1 MADDSASNGIYLEN
15 LFRPIFELKAGYIW
29 GASVIGTVGAWG
41 LHTENSPEL
50 AVLPL
55 AIIAGSVG
63 MTVKRFKDALPLLR
77 RQLKLQFNYYY
88 FLDADKFRENNI
100 KDPTK
105 SFLGLGFEWDVEM
118 ANRAYQLQGMTD
130 KARNNKLPFWVKPI
144 QKKWKK
150 DTQTLEGLPWIN
162 GVGDEKEIIADASI
176 HFSHNLYTGLPG
188 VGKTVMLTM
197 ASSSSLHRG
206 CSVLVNDPKN
216 DPNWR
221 KRLKTECEALGL
233 PFYYFSTANP
243 SESVRIDPTKNFT
256 VTTELATRL
265 ANTLDGDGDSQA
277 FKAYAWDSFY
287 LTADALRFVGRKPS
301 IKTISDYMLNR
312 KHELAEESLDLL
324 FQTHIGTNWRS
335 TLTEQLEKMGGG
347 SLLAGMILYYKT
359 NLVTAGNGNDTVS
372 GFLGFVTH
380 DASHQSKML
389 ASTKPV
395 LQQLTASPL
404 DELLSPDPD
413 ADDPRPIIDLKKF
426 ADTGGVLYVA
436 TDSMGNSEISSV
448 VSKLI
453 MEDTCAAA
461 ATRYSHEQGEGRRTA
476 VFVDEAHAAISDG
489 LINLMAQGRGAK
501 YELHVATQSYADL
514 AERAGKDLADRIV
527 GLTANWFC
535 MRVLDTQ
542 TKNLMKEQ
550 LPEVPIKVKQWQLSN
565 STNTSSGLAAYSGS
579 VGQRIMEADKVSF
592 PIALLGSLPKFQYLA
607 RLADGRIMLGRI
619 PILR

>member
-1 MADDSASNGIYLEN
+1 MSSNNSNGIYLEN
-15 LFRPIFELKAGYIW
+15 LFRPIFELKSSYFWA
-29 GASVIGTVGAWG
+29 ASVVGTLGAWSA
-41 LHTENSPEL
+41 HTADSPQL

-55 AIIAGSVG
+55 SIIAASCG
-63 MTVKRFKDALPLLR
+63 MCVKRFKDALPLLR

-88 FLDADKFRENNI
+88 FLDANEFRERNL
-100 KDPTK
+100 KDQTK
-105 SFLGLGFEWDVEM
+105 SFLGKGFEWDVEM

-130 KARNNKLPFWVKPI
+130 KDRVNKLPIWLNPVKN
-144 QKKWKK
+144 KWKK
-150 DTQTLEGLPWIN
+150 DTAELEGYAWIN

-176 HFSHNLYTGLPG
+176 HYSHNLYTGLPG

-197 ASSSSLHRG
+197 ASTNSLHRG
-206 CSVLVNDPKN
+206 CSVLVTDPKN

-221 KRLKTECEALGL
+221 KRLKAECEALGV

-243 SESVRIDPTKNFT
+243 SISVRIDPTKNFT
-256 VTTELATRL
+256 VTTELASRL
-265 ANTLDGDGDSQA
+265 ANTLDGDGDSGA

-301 IKTISDYMLNR
+301 IKSISDYMLNR
-312 KHELAEESLDLL
+312 KYELAEEGLDMIL
-324 FQTHIGTNWRS
+324 QKHIGSNWRS
-335 TLTEQLEKMGGG
+335 TMTEPFEKVGGG
-347 SLLAGMILYYKT
+347 SLLTGMIMYYKNT
-359 NLVTAGNGNDTVS
+359 LVPSGHGNDTIS

-389 ASTKPV
+389 ASTKPI

-453 MEDTCAAA
+453 MEDACAAA
-461 ATRYSHEQGEGRRTA
+461 ATRYNHEQGEGRRTA

-514 AERAGKDLADRIV
+514 AEVAGKDLADRIV
-527 GLTANWFC
+527 GLTSNWFC

-550 LPEVPIKVKQWQLSN
+550 LPEVPIKVKQWQLNN
-565 STNTSSGLAAYSGS
+565 STNTSTGLASYSGS
-579 VGQRIMEADKVSF
+579 VGERIMEADKVSF
-592 PIALLGSLPKFQYLA
+592 PIALLGALPKFQYLA
-607 RLADGRIMLGRI
+607 RLADGRMVLGRV
-619 PILR
+619 PILK

>member
-1 MADDSASNGIYLEN
+1 MSSNNSNGIYLEN
-15 LFRPIFELKAGYIW
+15 LFRPIFELKSSYFWA
-29 GASVIGTVGAWG
+29 ASVVGTIGAWSM
-41 LHTENSPEL
+41 HTTDAPQL
-50 AVLPL
+50 ALLPL
-55 AIIAGSVG
+55 SIIAASTG
-63 MTVKRFKDALPLLR
+63 MTIKRFKDALPLLR

-88 FLDADKFRENNI
+88 FIDANEFRERNL
-100 KDPTK
+100 KDQTK
-105 SFLGLGFEWDVEM
+105 SFLGKGFEWDVDM

-130 KARNNKLPFWVKPI
+130 KDRVNKLPIWLSPVKN
-144 QKKWKK
+144 KWKK
-150 DTQTLEGLPWIN
+150 DTVELEGYAWIN
-162 GVGDEKEIIADASI
+162 GVGDEEEIIADASI
-176 HFSHNLYTGLPG
+176 HYSHNLYTGLPG

-197 ASSSSLHRG
+197 ASTNSLHRG
-206 CSVLVNDPKN
+206 CSVLVVDPKN

-221 KRLKTECEALGL
+221 KRLEAECKALDV

-243 SESVRIDPTKNFT
+243 SISVRIDPTKNFT
-256 VTTELATRL
+256 VTTELASRL
-265 ANTLDGDGDSQA
+265 ANTLDGDGDSVA

-301 IKTISDYMLNR
+301 IKSISDYMLNR
-312 KHELAEESLDLL
+312 KYELAEEGLDMIL
-324 FQTHIGTNWRS
+324 QKHIGSNWRS
-335 TLTEQLEKMGGG
+335 TMTETFEKTGGG
-347 SLLAGMILYYKT
+347 SLLTGMIMYYKNT
-359 NLVTAGNGNDTVS
+359 LVPSGHGNDTIS

-395 LQQLTASPL
+395 LQQLTAAPL

-426 ADTGGVLYVA
+426 ADTGGVLYIA

-453 MEDTCAAA
+453 MEDACAAA
-461 ATRYSHEQGEGRRTA
+461 ATRYNHEQGEGRRTA

-514 AERAGKDLADRIV
+514 ADVAGKDLADRIV
-527 GLTANWFC
+527 GLTSNWFC

-550 LPEVPIKVKQWQLSN
+550 LPEVPIKVKQWQLNN
-565 STNTSSGLAAYSGS
+565 STNTSTGLASYSGS
-579 VGQRIMEADKVSF
+579 VGERIMEADKVSF
-592 PIALLGSLPKFQYLA
+592 PIALLGALPKFQYLA
-607 RLADGRIMLGRI
+607 RLADGRIVLGRI
-619 PILR
+619 PILK